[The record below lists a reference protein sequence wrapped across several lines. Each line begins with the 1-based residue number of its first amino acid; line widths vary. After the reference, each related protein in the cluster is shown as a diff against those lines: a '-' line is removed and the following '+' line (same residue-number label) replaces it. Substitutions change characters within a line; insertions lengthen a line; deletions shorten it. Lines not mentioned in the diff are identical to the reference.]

1 MIIRHADGQHE
12 YCNDGN
18 NILIDF
24 NGRVI
29 DDFAPIDNSTAILM
43 QQIPKGVTRNE
54 GILHRIY

>member
-29 DDFAPIDNSTAILM
+29 DRFEVIDNSTAILM
-43 QQIPKGVTRNE
+43 QEVPRGVIRCAH
-54 GILHRIY
+54 I

>member
-24 NGRVI
+24 KGRVI
-29 DDFAPIDNSTAILM
+29 DDFKPIDNATAILM
-43 QQIPKGVTRNE
+43 QEVPKGV
-54 GILHRIY
+54 IKCAHI